1 MTFRMRKCRGLLVR
15 DDEGLSL
22 FQQLVELIE
31 QAVSDNSNGVFC
43 LCYSL
48 IDTTCK
54 TILDRYG
61 IPDNKN
67 DGLQKRCRVTLR
79 QLSLFPPEYQTDN
92 KKDDGVPR
100 VLQGLVTAVLG
111 LCNLRNKDGI
121 ISHGKNAAH
130 EPYDLLQIQ
139 FAADTTD
146 TIASYLL
153 QAYLDYPP
161 PVSDI
166 IYEDQNDFN
175 EFVDEQHDSV
185 VIFDQEFLPS
195 KILYLY
201 DSEHTAYL
209 EALEQYQE
217 LEPAPVEMDA

>member
-1 MTFRMRKCRGLLVR
+1 MFRMRKCRGLLSR
-15 DDEGLSL
+15 TNEEFGLIQSL
-22 FQQLVELIE
+22 LEHIE
-31 QAVSDNSNGVFC
+31 RAVSENSNGVFC
-43 LCYSL
+43 LCYSM

-54 TILDRYG
+54 TILRRYG
-61 IPDNKN
+61 IPDSEK
-67 DGLQKRCRVTLR
+67 DDLQKRFRVTLR
-79 QLSLFPPEYQTDN
+79 RLSLFPPEYETDN

-121 ISHGKNAAH
+121 ISHGKHAAH

-166 IYEDQNDFN
+166 IYDDQKYFN
-175 EFVDEQHDSV
+175 EYVDVSHDSIM
-185 VIFDQEFLPS
+185 IFGQVFLPS

-201 DSEHTAYL
+201 DSEHSAYR
-209 EALEQYQE
+209 EALEQFQE
-217 LEPAPVEMDA
+217 IEPDLAEVNA

>member
-1 MTFRMRKCRGLLVR
+1 MRKCRGLLIR

-22 FQQLVELIE
+22 FLELVELIE

-54 TILDRYG
+54 TILSRYD
-61 IPDNKN
+61 IPDNEK
-67 DGLQKRCRVTLR
+67 DDLQKRFRATLR
-79 QLSLFPPEYQTDN
+79 QLSLFPPEYETDN
-92 KKDDGVPR
+92 KKDEGVPR
-100 VLQGLVTAVLG
+100 VLQGLVTTVLG
-111 LCNLRNKDGI
+111 LCNLRNKDGT
-121 ISHGKNAAH
+121 ISHGKHAAH

-146 TIASYLL
+146 TIASYML

-161 PVSDI
+161 PVGEI
-166 IYEDQNDFN
+166 IYDDHDDFN
-175 EFVDEQHDSV
+175 DFVDEVHDPIM
-185 VIFDQEFLPS
+185 IFQQEFLPS

-217 LEPAPVEMDA
+217 YELEPLEID